1 MTLPTSW
8 HGFVI
13 RKFCAVPTNLP
24 AGQSAA
30 TDADRLATRNTR
42 LFMAFRILFN
52 VRFYYP
58 VFMILFLDFE
68 ITLEQFGLLNA
79 AWAAAIVLLEVP
91 SGALADLIGRKR
103 LLVAAGGLMVVE
115 MLALCLVP
123 VPSAWVFPALLLN
136 RIVSGV
142 AEAFASGADEA
153 LAYDSLVAAG
163 RAEEWPRVLERLMQV
178 GAFVTMTAMV
188 TGSLLY
194 TPGPLNA
201 VADAVGL
208 PATLTE
214 ADTFRLPVWLTLGSA
229 LGVVAVTLA
238 MREPPREQPAAARG
252 LLAPFRQTAATGWWI
267 LAHPMVM
274 VVILAG
280 VLFDQPIRQ
289 LLVVSS
295 EVYRQIEIP
304 EPAFGFVAAG
314 TALLSLVAAAPI
326 RRLAMETTPSRNFLV
341 IALVTFGG
349 LVGTA
354 CFVPW
359 WGVVFSMLL
368 SLTMRMLM
376 FLQSHYL
383 NQLVGSDRRATVLS
397 FRGLAINVS
406 YGVMSLVFS
415 AAVAATE
422 AAALT
427 PSDAV
432 AATEQQ
438 AFRFVVGLLPIYFA
452 VAGSLFVGGVI
463 WLVPGLQTLRCRGGF
478 VAGGLE
484 R

>member
-1 MTLPTSW
+1 
-8 HGFVI
+8 
-13 RKFCAVPTNLP
+13 
-24 AGQSAA
+24 
-30 TDADRLATRNTR
+30 
-42 LFMAFRILFN
+42 MAFRILFN

-58 VFMILFLDFE
+58 VFMILFLDFG

-91 SGALADLIGRKR
+91 SGALADLIGRRR
-103 LLVAAGGLMVVE
+103 LLVAAGILMVVE

-123 VPSAWVFPALLLN
+123 VPSAWVFSALLLN
-136 RIVSGV
+136 RIVSGI

-163 RAEEWPRVLERLMQV
+163 KAEEWPRVLERLMQV
-178 GAFVTMTAMV
+178 GAIVTMTSMV

-194 TPGPLNA
+194 TPGPLNT
-201 VADAVGL
+201 VASMLGL
-208 PATLTE
+208 PATLTD

-229 LGVVAVTLA
+229 IGVVLVTLS
-238 MREPPREQPAAARG
+238 MREPPRQQQPAATG

-267 LAHPMVM
+267 LGHPLVM

-295 EVYRQIEIP
+295 EIYRQIQIP

-314 TALLSLVAAAPI
+314 TAIVSLVAAGPI
-326 RRLAMETTPSRNFLV
+326 RRLAMETTPQRNFVV
-341 IALVTFGG
+341 ISLVTCLG

-383 NQLVGSDRRATVLS
+383 NQLVSSDRRATVLS
-397 FRGLAINVS
+397 FRGLAINIS

-415 AAVAATE
+415 AAVAAAEAAGVGGTE
-422 AAALT
+422 AA
-427 PSDAV
+427 V
-432 AATEQQ
+432 GTEDP
-438 AFRFVVGLLPIYFA
+438 AFRFVAGLLPIYFVIA
-452 VAGSLFVGGVI
+452 TGLFVGGVA
-463 WLVPGLQTLRCRGGF
+463 WLVRDRGRFCRSGGF
-478 VAGGLE
+478 GAVADDAGS

>member
-13 RKFCAVPTNLP
+13 RKFCAVPTNVP

-341 IALVTFGG
+341 IALVTLGG
-349 LVGTA
+349 LIGTA

-406 YGVMSLVFS
+406 YGVMSIVFS
-415 AAVAATE
+415 AAVAAIE
-422 AAALT
+422 VAGLPA
-427 PSDAV
+427 SDPA
-432 AATEQQ
+432 AATEQP
-438 AFRFVVGLLPIYFA
+438 AFRYVVGLLPIYFA
-452 VAGSLFVGGVI
+452 VAGSLFVVGVI
-463 WLVPGLQTLRCRGGF
+463 WLVPGLHRLRCRGGF